1 MAHKPIFGLHAALVT
16 PFDASG
22 DIDPPRMAAHARF
35 VIEGGCDG
43 VTLFGTTGE
52 GFGLSPTE
60 REAGMAAV
68 AEALSD
74 GVPIYAAVMG
84 CAIASAADAARSAY
98 DGGASGLLLT
108 PPYFLKGV
116 DDDGLFA
123 WYAAVLDR
131 IGAPLR
137 NVILYHI
144 PGQTA
149 VPITVGLVTRLRA
162 AYPDV
167 IIGIKDSSGDWNT
180 TRAFL
185 DAHGDLQILVG
196 DERQLPEAMAN
207 GGGGSICGVANLLPG
222 PLRDVV
228 HAGSDGRAVTA
239 LVNRIVAHPV
249 IPAIKALTA
258 HVSGDPDFLRV
269 RPPLTALPEAARAEL
284 VAEYDAATAH
294 A

>member
-1 MAHKPIFGLHAALVT
+1 MAQKPKFGLHAALVT

-22 DIDPPRMAAHARF
+22 DIDLPRMATHARS
-35 VIEGGCDG
+35 VIDGGCDG

-60 REAGMAAV
+60 RHDALAAV
-68 AEALSD
+68 AAALPS
-74 GVPIYAAVMG
+74 GNPIYAAVLSCG
-84 CAIASAADAARSAY
+84 IASAADAARAAY
-98 DGGASGLLLT
+98 EGGASGLLLT
-108 PPYFLKGV
+108 PPYFLKGI

-123 WYAAVLDR
+123 WYAAVFDS

-149 VPITVGLVTRLRA
+149 VPITVGLVTKLRA

-167 IIGIKDSSGDWNT
+167 IAGIKDSSGKFST
-180 TRAFL
+180 SKTFL
-185 DAHGDLQILVG
+185 YTHGDLQILVG
-196 DERQLPEAMAN
+196 DERQLPMAMAN
-207 GGGGSICGVANLLPG
+207 GAGGSICGVSNFLPG

-228 HAGSDGRAVTA
+228 HNGTNGRGIAG
-239 LVNRIVAHPV
+239 LVDSIVAHPI

-258 HVSGDPDFLRV
+258 HVSGDPGFLRV
-269 RPPLTALPEAARAEL
+269 RPPLVTLPEAARAAL
-284 VAEYDAATAH
+284 ITEYDAAMAH